1 MFLHSLSL
9 LKKFT
14 YKITVSKINKADQ
27 SKASLY
33 TREPKRMFSY
43 PNGYIFAVNV
53 TLKPPLLGE
62 AARESVTERAF

>member
-1 MFLHSLSL
+1 
-9 LKKFT
+9 
-14 YKITVSKINKADQ
+14 
-27 SKASLY
+27 
-33 TREPKRMFSY
+33 MFSY